1 MWCDAM
7 VACPGLGHKS
17 RTLTFSVRESR
28 EWSGSLR
35 TQNSGLS
42 DSELVFSRQTKH
54 QHHHNHHNHNHGI
67 WVTPYSRVLHS
78 WSMHHTTLH
87 QEKKTYRRMKNPR
100 IPEVLCSCQSWA
112 ELQFDCKNSH
122 FFLFLVKIIY
132 VPSIAEQSWVLNASR
147 GPRHETLSFAD
158 CSCMTSR
165 RNCFLSKFCSPLSPL
180 PLKLFSHRLNMCL
193 LLKLCRELQK
203 QQQHYLLQLKMRRVA
218 SSNSM
223 VSLWAGWE
231 EELLHFTSVIFS
243 VLRTK
248 RKQLSQ
254 KVFNQLIVKKHMS
267 LLNTV
272 VSQ

>member
-1 MWCDAM
+1 
-7 VACPGLGHKS
+7 
-17 RTLTFSVRESR
+17 
-28 EWSGSLR
+28 
-35 TQNSGLS
+35 
-42 DSELVFSRQTKH
+42 
-54 QHHHNHHNHNHGI
+54 
-67 WVTPYSRVLHS
+67 
-78 WSMHHTTLH
+78 
-87 QEKKTYRRMKNPR
+87 
-100 IPEVLCSCQSWA
+100 
-112 ELQFDCKNSH
+112 
-122 FFLFLVKIIY
+122 
-132 VPSIAEQSWVLNASR
+132 
-147 GPRHETLSFAD
+147 
-158 CSCMTSR
+158 
-165 RNCFLSKFCSPLSPL
+165 
-180 PLKLFSHRLNMCL
+180 MCL
-193 LLKLCRELQK
+193 LLKLCRELPK